1 MPVKVYIRPF
11 ETCGG
16 LYNIICIYLAGNRNA
31 DDLYAAVPSKRKHQ
45 KHASGSGADGNSKSY
60 ANGTTDEVEYD
71 EEKGKKED
79 VDGFE
84 DKDANKDLPP
94 GWEKHEGTDILE
106 NMVLD
111 LISNSMRCV

>member
-1 MPVKVYIRPF
+1 M
-11 ETCGG
+11 
-16 LYNIICIYLAGNRNA
+16 
-31 DDLYAAVPSKRKHQ
+31 YAAVPSKRKHQ
-45 KHASGSGADGNSKSY
+45 KQASGSGADGNSKNF

-94 GWEKHEGTDILE
+94 GWEKHEGKLDYLE
-106 NMVLD
+106 YTGLD
-111 LISNSMRCV
+111 LISNSMRRI